1 VDGRNEYMELGVQGK
16 TAIITGGSKGI
27 GLATA
32 ILLASEGAEVVIVA
46 RDEAGLQDAAA
57 KIESATGKRALAIS
71 ADVAQ
76 DGEALRVVE
85 AAVQQ
90 FGAVHILVNNAG
102 TAAAKPFEQVE
113 ADAWSA
119 DLDLKLMGA
128 IQFSRAAI
136 PHMRA
141 AGGGAIVNVTA
152 IGGKT
157 PSASSMPS
165 SVSRAAGLALTK
177 AMSKDLAPD
186 GIRVNAV
193 CIGLIRSEQIEKKW
207 KDTEPDMSWEQYA
220 SDPRHG
226 VPLGRIGRA
235 EEAANVIG
243 FLVSEAASFVT
254 GTSVNIDGG
263 IAAVL

>member
-1 VDGRNEYMELGVQGK
+1 MELGVQGK

-32 ILLASEGAEVVIVA
+32 LLLASEGADVVIVA
-46 RDEAGLQDAAA
+46 RDEKGLQDAASR
-57 KIESATGKRALAIS
+57 IEAATGKHALTIS
-71 ADVAQ
+71 ADVSQ
-76 DGEALRVVE
+76 DGEAARVVA
-85 AAVQQ
+85 AAVQR
-90 FGAVHILVNNAG
+90 FGGVHILVNNAG
-102 TAAAKPFEQVE
+102 TSAARPFEKVE
-113 ADAWSA
+113 ADAWTA

-128 IQFSRAAI
+128 IQFSRAVI

-141 AGGGAIVNVTA
+141 LGGGAIVNVTA

-193 CIGLIRSEQIEKKW
+193 CIGLIRSDQIEKKW
-207 KDTEPDMSWEQYA
+207 KETEPEMSWEEY
-220 SDPRHG
+220 STDPRHN

-243 FLVSEAASFVT
+243 FLVSNAASFVT

>member
-1 VDGRNEYMELGVQGK
+1 MELGVYGK
-16 TAIITGGSKGI
+16 TAIVTGGSKGI

-32 ILLASEGAEVVIVA
+32 ILLAREGAEVAIVA
-46 RDEAGLQDAAA
+46 RNETGLSQAAA
-57 KIESATGKRALAIS
+57 AIESATGKQALAIS

-76 DGEALRVVE
+76 EGEADRVIAEVV
-85 AAVQQ
+85 AKW
-90 FGAVHILVNNAG
+90 GAVHILVNNAG
-102 TAAAKPFEQVE
+102 TAAAKPFEKVE
-113 ADAWSA
+113 TAAWSA

-128 IQFSRAAI
+128 IRFSKAAL
-136 PHMRA
+136 PHMRE

-152 IGGKT
+152 IGGKA
-157 PSASSMPS
+157 PGASSMPS

-207 KDTEPDMSWEQYA
+207 KEAEPHMSWEEYA